1 MWHDC
6 FALIEADNESLR
18 EAACELVAQLGARD
32 TALDASEAELRQV
45 GLALDG
51 VLAQVWILISMCM
64 CVRVRACI
72 IACVRACVRAR
83 ACVRVRLC
91 V

>member
-51 VLAQVWILISMCM
+51 VLAQVCILIISM
-64 CVRVRACI
+64 CVRVRACV
-72 IACVRACVRAR
+72 IACVRACVRAP
-83 ACVRVRLC
+83 ACVRVRVC